1 MLDGSGALAAISREV
16 PQDTKRLSTRG
27 AQACEEHKS
36 RFFGVSFPEV
46 SIDVGISNFL
56 SCTLWLWLPLI
67 NCKVQSATVSRG
79 ESKDEKLSK
88 CTANA
93 PACRC
98 SSEVPTETYFF
109 FFSFFLFWF
118 LALLNIRLCSLTVS
132 RFGAF
137 GKTLQK
143 LFLSH
148 HLFGNSS
155 CTRRACSVPRAGTP
169 YIVAENLRIFDLI

>member
-1 MLDGSGALAAISREV
+1 MASLGFYNARKYHRIFGDGWVLLYFLFSFFFMLDGSGALAAISREV

-109 FFSFFLFWF
+109 FFLFSFFGFWHF
-118 LALLNIRLCSLTVS
+118 SISGSA
-132 RFGAF
+132 
-137 GKTLQK
+137 
-143 LFLSH
+143 H
-148 HLFGNSS
+148 
-155 CTRRACSVPRAGTP
+155 
-169 YIVAENLRIFDLI
+169 

>member
-1 MLDGSGALAAISREV
+1 MASLGFYNARKYHRIFGDGWVLLYFLFSFFFMLDGSGALAAISREV

-109 FFSFFLFWF
+109 FFFFFPF
-118 LALLNIRLCSLTVS
+118 LVFGTSQYPALLIDCFTFWCIR
-132 RFGAF
+132 
-137 GKTLQK
+137 
-143 LFLSH
+143 
-148 HLFGNSS
+148 
-155 CTRRACSVPRAGTP
+155 
-169 YIVAENLRIFDLI
+169 

>member
-1 MLDGSGALAAISREV
+1 MAPRHVKSTKADSLGSVSLKFPSMLVSQTSYLVPSGCGYPSSTVKCNPQLSHAERAKMRSCQNARPTLLRVDVLA
-16 PQDTKRLSTRG
+16 
-27 AQACEEHKS
+27 
-36 RFFGVSFPEV
+36 RFLQRH
-46 SIDVGISNFL
+46 I
-56 SCTLWLWLPLI
+56 
-67 NCKVQSATVSRG
+67 
-79 ESKDEKLSK
+79 
-88 CTANA
+88 
-93 PACRC
+93 
-98 SSEVPTETYFF
+98 FF